1 MRSSMI
7 SRKEFT
13 EQVEKLL
20 SKPKAAS
27 DVMSA
32 IIRVCELNN
41 IEPESA
47 KRLLSQPLKEKLEAE
62 ATRLNMINRGQNSQ
76 GSITKFFEE

>member
-1 MRSSMI
+1 MI

-13 EQVEKLL
+13 EQVEKLIMRGTE
-20 SKPKAAS
+20 
-27 DVMSA
+27 VMDA
-32 IIRVCELNN
+32 CVKVCEMNN

-62 ATRLNMINRGQNSQ
+62 ATGPNMVNRGNHSQ
-76 GSITKFFEE
+76 SSLKGFFAVTEK

>member
-1 MRSSMI
+1 MI

-13 EQVEKLL
+13 EQVEKLIMRGTE
-20 SKPKAAS
+20 
-27 DVMSA
+27 VMDA
-32 IIRVCELNN
+32 CIKVCEMNN

-62 ATRLNMINRGQNSQ
+62 ATGLNMVNRGKSTKGTINR
-76 GSITKFFEE
+76 FFEK

>member
-1 MRSSMI
+1 MI
-7 SRKEFT
+7 NRKEFT

-32 IIRVCELNN
+32 IIRVCEVNN

>member
-1 MRSSMI
+1 MI

-13 EQVEKLL
+13 EQVEKLIMRGT
-20 SKPKAAS
+20 
-27 DVMSA
+27 DVMDA
-32 IIRVCELNN
+32 CVKVCEMNN

-62 ATRLNMINRGQNSQ
+62 ATGLNMVNRGTSTKGTINR
-76 GSITKFFEE
+76 FFEK

>member
-1 MRSSMI
+1 MI

-13 EQVEKLL
+13 EQVEKLIMRGTE
-20 SKPKAAS
+20 
-27 DVMSA
+27 VMDA
-32 IIRVCELNN
+32 CVKVCEMNN

-62 ATRLNMINRGQNSQ
+62 ATGLNMVNRGKSTKGTINR
-76 GSITKFFEE
+76 FFEK